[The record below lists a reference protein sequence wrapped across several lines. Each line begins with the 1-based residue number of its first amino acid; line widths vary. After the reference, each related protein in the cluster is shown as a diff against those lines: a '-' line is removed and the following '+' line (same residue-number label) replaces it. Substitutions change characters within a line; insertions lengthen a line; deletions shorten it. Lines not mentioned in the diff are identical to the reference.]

1 VKWIANDL
9 IAVMEPSP
17 SQHPILRFWST
28 VVLLVSFG
36 AVVVVGG
43 VFFALSRMGEAPS
56 TPADKTPE
64 PQPADSLANN
74 LLDMPEGANA
84 PKPAPLVKPEPEE
97 RSSAEI
103 EAAFRGMDGGVVDEK
118 AEELPVGEE
127 TIRFLNR
134 KWLQSS
140 SLAMEKVF
148 IREYVV
154 PGESVDAWTEMVI
167 HQEHVV
173 PTTKLKPAELAEI
186 NRIALNLACEN
197 LRWKINKLNASL
209 VLFEWSHDGCLRQPP
224 QEERSLYRVTK
235 TGLCRW
241 GYATKSPPMT
251 SANRKLADKDLLAM
265 PCG

>member
-1 VKWIANDL
+1 MKWIANDL

-103 EAAFRGMDGGVVDEK
+103 EAAFRGMDGGAVDEK
-118 AEELPVGEE
+118 AEELPVGGGDDTLSESE
-127 TIRFLNR
+127 MAPRL
-134 KWLQSS
+134 
-140 SLAMEKVF
+140 F
-148 IREYVV
+148 IGH
-154 PGESVDAWTEMVI
+154 GESLHTRV
-167 HQEHVV
+167 
-173 PTTKLKPAELAEI
+173 
-186 NRIALNLACEN
+186 C
-197 LRWKINKLNASL
+197 
-209 VLFEWSHDGCLRQPP
+209 
-224 QEERSLYRVTK
+224 RSRGV
-235 TGLCRW
+235 G
-241 GYATKSPPMT
+241 
-251 SANRKLADKDLLAM
+251 
-265 PCG
+265 